1 MVLLFGALRT
11 VHCLSGIKSQLKDSS
26 IKTESYFKGTRRAPP
41 KTPFYTHISMDQIQ
55 IYQRYFDR
63 ALELSS
69 TLEFER
75 DGLRFKRLLAEA
87 SANDSLSEIDLEV
100 MRLQYI
106 CADKYLREKYRSR
119 WVETVTK
126 RRDSDFFPDP
136 WVVISA
142 VFA

>member
-1 MVLLFGALRT
+1 MVLFLRVLRT
-11 VHCLSGIKSQLKDSS
+11 VHCLTGLESRLKDFS
-26 IKTESYFKGTRRAPP
+26 IKTQRHFNGTRRAPK
-41 KTPFYTHISMDQIQ
+41 KTPFYSHISMGQIQ
-55 IYQRYFDR
+55 TYQRYFDR

-69 TLEFER
+69 TLEFEG

-87 SANDSLSEIDLEV
+87 TCNDSLSEIDLEV

-106 CADKYLREKYRSR
+106 CADKYLRKKYRSR

-126 RRDSDFFPDP
+126 RRNSDFFPDP
-136 WVVISA
+136 WDVISA